1 MFYFVY
7 VSSVGLS
14 QFGYVLFSWFQLVC
28 FVLFRFVW
36 PSICFT
42 SIFCLLPIHLSCIF
56 LFSFELQLMCHGWH
70 GCGGT
75 WFVLIWFR
83 FCEVVPELVLYPVMS
98 HLVSLS
104 FAEWAFSTTTDRM
117 HYTTIQYNTID
128 FLLVK
133 NLYKDKKKLFIK
145 TIAITHIN

>member
-1 MFYFVY
+1 MYFCNVFWILKSFLCKFYRFKRKKYIHTYIHMFYFVY

-117 HYTTIQYNTID
+117 HY
-128 FLLVK
+128 LV
-133 NLYKDKKKLFIK
+133 
-145 TIAITHIN
+145 